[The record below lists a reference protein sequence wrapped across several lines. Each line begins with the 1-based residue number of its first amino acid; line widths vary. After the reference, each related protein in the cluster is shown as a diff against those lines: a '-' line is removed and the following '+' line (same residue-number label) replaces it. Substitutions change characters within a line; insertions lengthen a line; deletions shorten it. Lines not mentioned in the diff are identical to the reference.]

1 MGGVKRTTT
10 LPSPRIEAQ
19 LIDTT
24 IRLNKLAVITRRK
37 CGRRGDELATTDN
50 KDVCQR
56 DDYLEAK
63 DHPPLRSCVKS
74 LLLKSFD
81 ISRKTYIRSIRG

>member
-1 MGGVKRTTT
+1 MATMMTRTLPLLPIGGGGERTTT

-37 CGRRGDELATTDN
+37 CSRRGDELATTDDKYDDN
-50 KDVCQR
+50 K
-56 DDYLEAK
+56 
-63 DHPPLRSCVKS
+63 ST
-74 LLLKSFD
+74 
-81 ISRKTYIRSIRG
+81 IN